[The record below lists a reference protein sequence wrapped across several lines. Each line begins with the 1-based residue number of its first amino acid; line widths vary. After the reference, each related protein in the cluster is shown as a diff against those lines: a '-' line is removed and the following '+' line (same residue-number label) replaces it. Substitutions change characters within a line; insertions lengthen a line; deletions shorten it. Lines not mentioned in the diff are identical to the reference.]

1 MRAAPGYRTLLAL
14 PAPRWLALASLP
26 ADFADWLDY
35 AAVVALLVFT
45 WQQGPLALALFA
57 LCLALPY
64 LTAGPVLA
72 IYVDRLPLRRVLFW
86 SNLARAL
93 ATSALLI
100 APNTAV
106 VLLLV
111 FVRGCIDSAFNPARQ
126 SAIQAST
133 PADLLP
139 HANALHHAINQGS
152 KILGPALGGLLLTA
166 LSPQGVF
173 AVNAGF
179 SLLAALLVLPLQL
192 ASRQPT
198 TTPERF
204 SVALLAG
211 VSEFGRSR
219 LLLTALV
226 FSAIAFFAFFLYDT
240 FIALLLDDLGYGP
253 SALGFS
259 LACSGLGG
267 LLGAVLAARM
277 PPENPLASMISGALI
292 AGLAVG
298 ALGLGAALELGLPL
312 PAYLALMAVMGGST
326 AFMLVPYRTI
336 IQTETP
342 PDRIARVS
350 AAGEAVTT
358 AIMLSGPFVG
368 SFIATLWGNAAAFIA
383 GACVLLLLAFAGLV
397 ILALRPRP

>member
-1 MRAAPGYRTLLAL
+1 MTPAKSTAATPSPPRANDPN
-14 PAPRWLALASLP
+14 
-26 ADFADWLDY
+26 Y

-45 WQQGPLALALFA
+45 WQQGPVVLALFA

-72 IYVDRLPLRRVLFW
+72 IYVDRLPLRPVLFW

-93 ATSALLI
+93 ATSALLV
-100 APNTAV
+100 APDTAA
-106 VLLLV
+106 VLVLV
-111 FVRGCIDSAFNPARQ
+111 FIRGCIDSAFNPARQ

-133 PADLLP
+133 PADLLSQ
-139 HANALHHAINQGS
+139 ANGLHHAINQGS
-152 KILGPALGGLLLTA
+152 KILGPALGGLLLTV

-173 AVNAGF
+173 AVNAAF
-179 SLLAALLVLPLQL
+179 SLLAALLVLPVQL
-192 ASRQPT
+192 APHQPT
-198 TTPERF
+198 ATQERF

-211 VSEFGRSR
+211 VAEFGRSR
-219 LLLTALV
+219 LLLIALV
-226 FSAIAFFAFFLYDT
+226 FSATAFFAFFLYDT

-253 SALGFS
+253 SALGYS

-267 LLGAVLAARM
+267 LLGAVLAGRL
-277 PPENPLASMISGALI
+277 PPGNPLATMISGALT

-298 ALGLGAALELGLPL
+298 ALGVGAALGLGVPL
-312 PAYLALMAVMGGST
+312 PAFLALMAIMGGST

-336 IQTETP
+336 IQAETP
-342 PDRIARVS
+342 PGRIARVT
-350 AAGEAVTT
+350 AAGEAVIT
-358 AIMLSGPFVG
+358 AIMLSGPLIG
-368 SFIATLWGNAAAFIA
+368 SFIATLWGNAAAFLA